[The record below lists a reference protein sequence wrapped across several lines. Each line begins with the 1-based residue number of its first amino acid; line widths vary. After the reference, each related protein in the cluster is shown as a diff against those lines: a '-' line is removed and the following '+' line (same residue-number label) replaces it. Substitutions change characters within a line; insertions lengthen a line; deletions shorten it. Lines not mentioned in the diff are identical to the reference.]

1 MTPMSKVL
9 LNFLVSHQYFI
20 KKGKTEAAKFVE
32 SQILAFYNSKCG
44 EISSQVYWLETE
56 GYILRDGKITKKGRQ
71 VIAPV
76 EQVIQQESF
85 LDTLYE
91 LPSNTLIKLMS
102 DVLTI
107 SADRI
112 REEGVEIISQ
122 DCVDALNTMNEVY
135 NRCITPFVFDDSVVE
150 DEDIFHEEVV
160 TQLQMA

>member
-1 MTPMSKVL
+1 MSKVL
-9 LNFLVSHQYFI
+9 LNLLVSHQYFL

-32 SQILAFYNSKCG
+32 QQILNFYTSKCE

-85 LDTLYE
+85 LDTLYA

-102 DVLTI
+102 DVLQVATL
-107 SADRI
+107 RI
-112 REEGVEIISQ
+112 KKEGIEIISQ
-122 DCVDALNTMNEVY
+122 DCVDALNSMNEAY
-135 NRCITPFVFDDSVVE
+135 NHCITPFVFDDNIVE
-150 DEDIFHEEVV
+150 DEDIFHSDTVEK
-160 TQLQMA
+160 LQMV